1 MPNSGQGPGRVK
13 TPSLFVRNAAVHGI
27 EKVILRFFEQARRVS
42 SRFLAPV
49 EANDL
54 LLRSYT
60 AMAAM
65 KGLAPKMLITRVKL

>member
-1 MPNSGQGPGRVK
+1 MAIFESH
-13 TPSLFVRNAAVHGI
+13 F
-27 EKVILRFFEQARRVS
+27 LRFFEQARRVS